1 MLVMILLQSVSF
13 GDHPRDRQYNGQVLN
28 IVRQGPSKRS
38 ADRFPCEAEG
48 QAPLGAQHVEVLSG
62 RIDRVMGNDRYR
74 VENHTLR
81 IEQLTNA
88 IPLVIFC
95 YFLYVYQ

>member
-1 MLVMILLQSVSF
+1 MSSIALVSCLMLVMILLQSVSF

-62 RIDRVMGNDRYR
+62 RIDRVMGLNDIEWRIIRYALS
-74 VENHTLR
+74 N
-81 IEQLTNA
+81 
-88 IPLVIFC
+88 
-95 YFLYVYQ
+95 